1 MGEEPLL
8 LGIDIGTSKV
18 AAAIVGPDGVCRESR
33 SMVHGADSAC
43 APGRAEQD
51 PRVLLDAARQVV
63 RDLEPA
69 LRHRVEAVGV
79 TGQMHGVVLID
90 GQGRPV
96 GPLVT
101 WQDQR
106 CDVAFLERL
115 HAQTGYMLRS
125 GYGCATLAYL
135 AHAGGLPDG
144 ATAACT
150 IHDLLAAQ
158 LVGAARPV
166 TEPTDA
172 AAWGLVDLRTLRWDQ
187 PAVEAAGISPAWL
200 PEVVPCSACIG
211 RLTEE
216 AAETFGLAAG
226 IPVAAALGDNQASLL
241 ATLTDPE
248 HDVGLTLGTGGQLS
262 VVLPEGFMPGHQESA
277 SSFEIRPFPGG
288 RYVAVACALCGG
300 AAWRWLAETAQAWMS
315 DLGVEPLPLDR
326 VYERLNELGLTAE
339 TSLKMDTSLAGER
352 HEPGRRGCLRGIG
365 PEPMRLGSVA
375 RALARGVVRN
385 LREMLPA
392 EYFAGRQRVIAS
404 GNALRRN
411 PLLQTAAAEVLG
423 VPVIL
428 SPSVEE
434 AACGAAMNARA
445 LLD

>member
-1 MGEEPLL
+1 MSEKPLL

-18 AAAIVGPDGVCRESR
+18 AAAIVEPDGMCWESR
-33 SMVHGADSAC
+33 SMVHGADLAC
-43 APGRAEQD
+43 APGHAEQD

-69 LRHRVEAVGV
+69 LRQRVVAVGV
-79 TGQMHGVVLID
+79 TGQMHGVVLVD

-106 CDVAFLERL
+106 CDAAFLERL
-115 HAQTGYMLRS
+115 QAQTGYMLHS
-125 GYGCATLAYL
+125 GYGGATLAYV
-135 AHAGGLPDG
+135 AHGGGVPDD

-158 LVGAARPV
+158 LVGTARPV
-166 TEPTDA
+166 TDPTNA
-172 AAWGLVDLRTLRWDQ
+172 AAWGLFDLRTLRWDQ

-200 PEVVPCSACIG
+200 PEIVPCSACIG

-216 AAETFGLAAG
+216 AAETFGMAAS

-241 ATLTDPE
+241 ATLTDPDHE
-248 HDVGLTLGTGGQLS
+248 VGLTLGTGGQLS
-262 VVLPEGFMPGHQESA
+262 VVLPEGFVPGRRGSVP
-277 SSFEIRPFPGG
+277 SFEIRPFPGG
-288 RYVAVACALCGG
+288 RYVAVASALCGG
-300 AAWRWLAETAQAWMS
+300 AAWRWLAETAQAWMI
-315 DLGVEPLPLDR
+315 DLGVEPPPLDR
-326 VYERLNELGLTAE
+326 LYERLNEVGLAAE
-339 TSLKMDTSLAGER
+339 TSLEMDASLAGER
-352 HEPGRRGCLRGIG
+352 HASGRRGCLRGIG
-365 PEPMRLGSVA
+365 SEPMRLGSVA

-385 LREMLPA
+385 LRDMLPA
-392 EYFAGRQRVIAS
+392 EYLFGRRRVAAS

-411 PLLQTAAAEVLG
+411 LLLRVAASEVLDM
-423 VPVIL
+423 PVTL
-428 SPSVEE
+428 SGRIEE
-434 AACGAAMNARA
+434 AARGAGMNAGL